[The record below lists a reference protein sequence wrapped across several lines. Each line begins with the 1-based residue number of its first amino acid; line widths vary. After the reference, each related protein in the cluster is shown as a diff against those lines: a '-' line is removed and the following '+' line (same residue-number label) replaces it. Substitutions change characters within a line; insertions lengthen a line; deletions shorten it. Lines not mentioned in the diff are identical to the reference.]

1 MAPLP
6 LESELRNSYT
16 GLAVVVLHVS
26 SAIYFIWTV
35 GKSLSY
41 SYKSLSP
48 SQDVRL
54 RLDQRRRLV
63 PLFSV
68 LALLSLSTALYSA
81 VKYSS
86 LSYRVWADQRGY
98 LPSGNT
104 NSAVG
109 GILKDN
115 LASTSET
122 AQLNATQLA
131 AYKVRWLAD
140 TPIYQDAFE
149 IVAEK
154 ARRYWWGQQVDLS
167 FVPWSALLA
176 VEGTRRRIP
185 HLFAFLSLAHLVNL
199 SFAQNL
205 FYVALLL
212 TPAPLPDVGQ
222 QQQPT
227 RWSRIRDSLFPPK
240 PANWCLSPGF
250 FLLSSMA
257 SYGSIFLVPYAAETP
272 SFSRIIGISRACTF
286 VPLIL
291 QKAAPASWG
300 TVQSDPHKAHAAFT
314 DLFRLM
320 SFMSVTLHG
329 LATLTGLRYNLPD
342 SHYHRHSRFLPW
354 DIEKRSKWDRTT
366 TAVGRILGSTLDH
379 PVVAAVGYDVLLSGT
394 SAGLWAAVR
403 SLGAGDILTSVVPLY
418 NNDNDNDNDGSEEA
432 TSEKPSGGTSQS
444 SSSTTGSVRRSG
456 RNRKDSSSVNNNN
469 STASRASE
477 DHPEPP
483 PPAPTTTRRR
493 GRPRKVK
500 QDPEE
505 EPGDKTYVPSP
516 GEKAS
521 AEGDALPSQELDLE
535 AAALA
540 WGLMAVGG
548 LGLGSAGVFGGE
560 CLAR

>member
-6 LESELRNSYT
+6 LESELRYT
-16 GLAVVVLHVS
+16 GLAVVVLHIS
-26 SAIYFIWTV
+26 SAIYCIWTV
-35 GKSLSY
+35 GKSLSH

-63 PLFSV
+63 PIFSG
-68 LALLSLSTALYSA
+68 LALLGLGTALYSA
-81 VKYSS
+81 AKYST

-109 GILKDN
+109 GIFRDKLSN
-115 LASTSET
+115 ASEA
-122 AQLNATQLA
+122 AQLNVTQLA
-131 AYKVRWLAD
+131 AYKIRWLAD

-185 HLFAFLSLAHLVNL
+185 NLFAFLSLAHLVNL

-212 TPAPLPDVGQ
+212 TPAPLPDVE
-222 QQQPT
+222 QQPRRWT
-227 RWSRIRDSLFPPK
+227 RIHDTVFPPK

-250 FLLSSMA
+250 FLLSSLA
-257 SYGSIFLVPYAAETP
+257 SYGSIFLLPYAAETS
-272 SFSRIIGISRACTF
+272 SFSRVIGLSRACTF

-300 TVQSDPHKAHAAFT
+300 GVQSDPHRAHAAFT

-320 SFMSVTLHG
+320 AFTSVTFHG
-329 LATLTGLRYNLPD
+329 MATFTGLRYNLPD

-354 DIEKRSKWDRTT
+354 DIETRSKWDRAT

-379 PVVAAVGYDVLLSGT
+379 PVVAAVAYDVLLSGT

-403 SLGAGDILTSVVPLY
+403 SLGADDILTSVVPLY
-418 NNDNDNDNDGSEEA
+418 NDDTEA
-432 TSEKPSGGTSQS
+432 TSKKLQPSHES
-444 SSSTTGSVRRSG
+444 SLSSTAGSARRSG
-456 RNRKDSSSVNNNN
+456 RSRKDSSVN
-469 STASRASE
+469 STASHDSE

-483 PPAPTTTRRR
+483 TTRRR

-500 QDPEE
+500 PDPEE

-516 GEKAS
+516 EEKAS
-521 AEGDALPSQELDLE
+521 AEGDTLPGQDLDLE